1 MNTAV
6 ISKFAALIFAIALLS
21 AGIQAQ
27 ETQAAR
33 PSPLPAGQPAAQTA
47 PAAQA
52 AQAPQG
58 AAQPSNPS
66 EGETVHVLVGKSIVI
81 NVQSP
86 LTRVLSSNP
95 AAVETL
101 ATSPTEVVVEGKA
114 AGASSLILWDSSG
127 RSQVLD
133 VVVDLDIAALRT
145 AIQHSYPNQHVDVEA
160 DGSKLILT
168 GTVSDPKMI
177 EELGKMASAYS
188 NQVVNSVRVPLTHD
202 RQVLL
207 EVKFA
212 EVDRTALSQVGV
224 NLFSTGAANTIG
236 TTTTGQFGNFGSQ
249 QITDSKGVRADP
261 QPDIPV
267 STGGPVHVPF
277 TSQETISQV
286 LNIFLFRPD
295 IHLGAVI
302 QALQQRNALQILA
315 EPNLMSINGQKATFL
330 AGGEF
335 PYPVVQPGTGVTSIT
350 IQFKPFGVKLDF
362 TGFVQDDGTLRLHVA
377 PEVSALDFSNALTLQ
392 GFVVPAISTRR
403 AETEIELKDGQP
415 FGIAGLL
422 DNRATVQ
429 FSKVPGIGDIPIL
442 GELFRSRSVN
452 KSNTEL
458 MVLVTPHIV
467 DPVHNVGPT
476 PAEPKLSVPYLEKDK
491 FDRQVPGHN
500 SVGSDTQT
508 PGTK

>member
-1 MNTAV
+1 M
-6 ISKFAALIFAIALLS
+6 IRPGIFKLAALIFTIAIL
-21 AGIQAQ
+21 G
-27 ETQAAR
+27 TG
-33 PSPLPAGQPAAQTA
+33 LPAESQQSGVPAAAPVTQGAQVSQSTA
-47 PAAQA
+47 P
-52 AQAPQG
+52 
-58 AAQPSNPS
+58 PSNPA
-66 EGETVHVLVGKSIVI
+66 EGETVHVLVGKSVVI
-81 NVQSP
+81 NVQTP

-114 AGASSLILWDSSG
+114 AGASSLILWDASG

-133 VVVDLDIAALRT
+133 VVVDLDIAALRN
-145 AIQHSYPNQHVDVEA
+145 AIQRSYPNQQLDVEA
-160 DGSKLILT
+160 DGSRLILT
-168 GTVSDPKMI
+168 GNVADPKMI
-177 EELGKMASAYS
+177 EELGKMANAYS
-188 NQVVNSVRVPLTHD
+188 TQIVNSVRVPATHE
-202 RQVLL
+202 RQILL

-224 NLFSTGAANTIG
+224 NLFSTGATNTIG
-236 TTTTGQFGNFGSQ
+236 TTTTGQFGGFGAQ

-261 QPDIPV
+261 QPDAPIS
-267 STGGPVHVPF
+267 STGPVHVPF
-277 TSQETISQV
+277 TTQQTLGQV

-302 QALQQRNALQILA
+302 QALQQKNVLQILA
-315 EPNLMSINGQKATFL
+315 EPNLMALNGQKATFL

-335 PYPVVQPGTGVTSIT
+335 PFPVVQPGQGFTSIT
-350 IQFKPFGVKLDF
+350 IQFKPFGVRLDF
-362 TGFVQDDGTLRLHVA
+362 TGFVQEDGTMRIHVA
-377 PEVSALDFSNALTLQ
+377 PEVSTLDFSNALTLQ

-429 FSKVPGIGDIPIL
+429 MSRVPGIGDIPIL
-442 GELFRSRSVN
+442 GQLFRSRSVN

-458 MVLVTPHIV
+458 LVLVTPHIV
-467 DPVHNVGPT
+467 DPVHSTAPAPSGPQPT
-476 PAEPKLSVPYLEKDK
+476 VPFLEKDK
-491 FDRQVPGHN
+491 FDRQVPGHG
-500 SVGSDTQT
+500 SVGPEAQT